1 MLESR
6 DFVISPEIAYSPEQL
21 HQFLLS
27 ELGANLL
34 NNSQYRIEKISLDAR
49 NKNIKALVKIGLY
62 SKDHDFSLE
71 LTSILPKLKKNSKRV
86 IVIGSGPAG
95 LFAALKLIELGLK
108 LLVQLPYN
116 VVLGLGVV
124 TFTLKVTV
132 LPLQTVS
139 LLGIVNTGTGVINKV
154 LLLAN

>member
-6 DFVISPEIAYSPEQL
+6 DFVISPAIAYSPEQL

-62 SKDHDFSLE
+62 SKDYNFASELE
-71 LTSILPKLKKNSKRV
+71 SILPKLNTPPPDRRNSLPTKDLRTFWKRRQQ
-86 IVIGSGPAG
+86 IGAR
-95 LFAALKLIELGLK
+95 
-108 LLVQLPYN
+108 
-116 VVLGLGVV
+116 
-124 TFTLKVTV
+124 
-132 LPLQTVS
+132 
-139 LLGIVNTGTGVINKV
+139 
-154 LLLAN
+154 